1 MTMTSVCIYLHRG
14 MAHQSMKFH
23 PWLQHTFRFWLWL
36 TDGVNVREWVVTH
49 RKHHR
54 YTDKPGDPHS
64 PSVQGIKV
72 VAWDN
77 FISTVVQRYKSNP
90 TPLEMEVYSVG
101 CPNDWLEKVYAT
113 KVGLV
118 IMLIIDVL
126 LFDRIG
132 ILVWLVQIAWTPFWT
147 CTVVNGLCHY
157 GLGYQVKGCQDNSR
171 NIPLLGL
178 FLIGDEYH
186 SNHHT
191 HPGSPKLSRTWYEFD
206 LSWAYIKV
214 LKRVGMIH
222 V

>member
-1 MTMTSVCIYLHRG
+1 
-14 MAHQSMKFH
+14 MKFH

-72 VAWDN
+72 VAWHN
-77 FISTVVQRYKSNP
+77 FISTVFQRYKSNP

-118 IMLIIDVL
+118 IMLIIDVH
-126 LFDRIG
+126 
-132 ILVWLVQIAWTPFWT
+132 Q
-147 CTVVNGLCHY
+147 
-157 GLGYQVKGCQDNSR
+157 
-171 NIPLLGL
+171 
-178 FLIGDEYH
+178 
-186 SNHHT
+186 
-191 HPGSPKLSRTWYEFD
+191 
-206 LSWAYIKV
+206 
-214 LKRVGMIH
+214 
-222 V
+222 